1 MNDRDA
7 ERPTPNLTFE
17 YELDARPETVWRA
30 ISVPAY
36 RQKWLPDADLAE
48 AEPIAATPGAE
59 VRYRLRDDAPPF
71 LESVVTFQVEPNGE
85 GARLRIIHELTDAR
99 VMRRTANDNRST
111 LMRAA

>member
-17 YELDARPETVWRA
+17 YELDAKPETVWRA

-36 RQKWLPDADLAE
+36 RQKWLPDADLAA
-48 AEPIAATPGAE
+48 AEPIGSTSGAE
-59 VRYRLRDDAPPF
+59 VRYRLRNDAPPF
-71 LESVVTFQVEPNGE
+71 VESVVTFQVEPNGE
-85 GARLRIIHELTDAR
+85 GARLRIIHELIDAR

-111 LMRAA
+111 MLRAA